1 MPILVFTMLLRIC
14 LLKSLLCHLKQFHYI
29 GFYVSNNLWVYPQA
43 HGLPWCSDGKEP
55 TCNVGDLGSI
65 EPPRFNLWVG
75 KIPWR
80 KTWQLTPVFLPGD
93 SQWTEEPGWLQSM
106 GLQRVLHKWA
116 TEHFKLIVRE
126 KKCIP
131 SNLFLLFLLSC
142 IEEQITHV
150 VTVKKN
156 TKM

>member
-43 HGLPWCSDGKEP
+43 HGLPWCSDGKES

-75 KIPWR
+75 KIPWK

-93 SQWTEEPGWLQSM
+93 SQWTEEPGCLQSM
-106 GLQRVLHKWA
+106 GLQRVLHEWA
-116 TEHFKLIVRE
+116 TKHFKLIVR
-126 KKCIP
+126 KKKVYTLQFI
-131 SNLFLLFLLSC
+131 SSVFTFMYRRTNYSC
-142 IEEQITHV
+142 SYC
-150 VTVKKN
+150 
-156 TKM
+156 